1 MERLEKRRTL
11 VDSERLCASRFSRPG
26 VFRALFLH
34 IEKLGAADVDC
45 CGIRLYMERKTKPL
59 EQATDGSASMK
70 QAMWFSSVCLREV
83 ITPDLEIETPELDR
97 PQFHG
102 THCHGTHMSRRCLE
116 ITPRGG

>member
-45 CGIRLYMERKTKPL
+45 CGIRLYMERENETARASYRRL
-59 EQATDGSASMK
+59 GFHETGYVVFERLFARSNNSGS
-70 QAMWFSSVCLREV
+70 
-83 ITPDLEIETPELDR
+83 
-97 PQFHG
+97 
-102 THCHGTHMSRRCLE
+102 
-116 ITPRGG
+116 